1 MNLQKCMQEL
11 CILKEKDQEIDN
23 RFKRIG
29 QESVNSDIV
38 PMIEW

>member
-29 QESVNSDIV
+29 KNL
-38 PMIEW
+38 